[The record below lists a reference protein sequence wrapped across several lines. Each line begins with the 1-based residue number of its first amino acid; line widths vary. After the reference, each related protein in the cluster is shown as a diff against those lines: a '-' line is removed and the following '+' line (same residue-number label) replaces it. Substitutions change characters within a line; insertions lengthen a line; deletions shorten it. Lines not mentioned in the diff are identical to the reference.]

1 MQYVGRLVSSVYNT
15 ITPSINPATLSGA
28 IDVIVVERQV
38 ERDEDDGEG
47 GTRKVQTTELASTP
61 FHVRFGK
68 MSVLR
73 PAERKVT
80 LHLNHAPDPLPFA
93 MKVGEAGE
101 AFFVLE
107 LDEDEQR
114 QGIPDDLVTSPIL
127 SAASSPM
134 VEPASDEAN
143 QRQQQNSNQQQQRR
157 DEDDGL
163 IDVSAPRK
171 FIEEDYVPPLDLG
184 SATGSGTTSSAQS
197 MSSPQLAPPAS
208 TSRQG
213 TDTVSLSG
221 SDMDS
226 RSAQTRN
233 SVDTAVTS
241 PSLRGQSPSSS
252 NDRNKP
258 SAEGASFASTGGSHP
273 HPHES
278 GQSGSG
284 PAAGPS
290 SLLGSMG
297 TAASKAS
304 GAIGAAGRS
313 VVPSSLGRTQKLDK
327 LAEKEQK
334 QGSRSNDTSVA
345 GAKMGKD
352 AESSKEDAHQYE
364 PAQAAEGQMRMQQQ
378 EDNHPPGSDDED
390 QTAENDTERLE
401 IEMRQRAQ
409 DTIESAER
417 LAEMR
422 SPSALHARRG
432 SHASSI
438 ASAASSS
445 SKSKRK
451 SSGFSDRIE
460 EAYPAPFGSTSTGA
474 NSETR
479 PTTQPEHAEF
489 LGGKKLMPVESGIE
503 GKGTVMP
510 AQVDARTVRGRLE
523 HLNLNDK
530 DDGSTGLSQ
539 GEDDKMNEKE
549 VDDRE
554 VAAKSE
560 VRKEDLQYM
569 LDMDGYKMTADG
581 EDLAFAEGNRFSDEL
596 PLSRRHGGNG
606 SQGHH
611 EILNDSHH
619 QPFDHQFAHGS
630 QPFQGRDGHD
640 DSRPSRST
648 SMRRSSFGDYS
659 QSLHSNEDA
668 EQASLSNK
676 EEAGVGGPS
685 SGSTAMA
692 RRRTVDSNRS
702 GTILD
707 PAAILGEAETAM
719 NRDELDLSRD
729 LVRLARSLRSEH
741 LPTSTVS
748 TPGIGGIPTE
758 DPIFASSNTTTT
770 APTPSST
777 RTPSAAKRGPTR
789 PRRHFQDVSLSDTEA
804 ELPETQEVRGHQR
817 VKSDDTEFGRFD
829 VDHDDPSSLMVRDDA
844 ALGMTDEMGWRWG
857 SASRRISSVGT
868 PASASMAATAAQQAR
883 LSSDASSTLTT
894 GELKCDDDD
903 AYKFHLIL
911 QDASHTF
918 ELSLCDV
925 GTEEGQTIEEAHFEE
940 NKVSYQRFIDDA
952 DVVNDER
959 LVVRYHERFL
969 TWENASAVLAT
980 LSLYRKAMDEPAM
993 SKDGSIGSAVSP
1005 HDVGGEGHRES
1016 VWRRWWNRSGRDAGD
1031 LEKAPPMHPSRLMDR
1046 AQTDPL
1052 LEMKK
1057 SRISDKDEKTAGS
1070 AVDVASKKSNLGS
1083 QKMYAKTLR
1092 LTSDQLKS
1100 LNLRKGAN
1108 TITFSV
1114 TSSYSGVATCTAR
1127 IFLWESSHHI
1137 VVSDIDGTI
1146 TKSDALGHVF
1156 TMIGRDWTHMGVA
1169 KLYTDIARNG
1179 YRIMYLTS
1187 RAIGQADTTRDYL
1200 RGIKQGNYQLP
1211 DGPVIMSP
1219 DRLMA
1224 SLHREV
1230 ILRKPEVFKMA
1241 CLRDI
1246 ARLFGADPR
1255 TAQAQPGSEWPGVQ
1269 KSSIEAAN
1277 GPGAGRDSSP
1287 ADGAATQQSQ
1297 QAPAT
1302 PFYAG
1307 FGNRITDALSY
1318 RSVNVPSSRIFT
1330 IDSNGEVKMELLELA
1345 GYKSSYIHMT
1355 DLVDQMFPPITIRT
1369 SKGTAGK
1376 PEFNDFNF
1384 WRPSISMEFELPS
1397 DEELAPSQPLPAS
1410 PALSA
1415 RSGKSVRSARS
1426 NASLRSATTEPIT
1439 SSNSN
1444 EENGEPT
1451 RTSRLSRFGLGSLGL
1466 SRRSSA
1472 QTIGGPETSTST
1484 PQQQGLQQGASDHH
1498 PVHSK
1503 TMPPSSSAS
1512 DLLANEESGV
1522 NSRAAGSGNGR
1533 PIVRGNINNSNGN
1546 TTTFA
1551 GPSSPGGAS
1560 SPSSSYGSGVTS
1572 WAAGWRRRAASP
1584 GAQSDS
1590 SVRATSPLVGPV
1602 ITAEPDSDD
1611 GEGEGDDDDDVSSFG
1626 DENEDRLGGEE
1637 NMGDDVLDG
1646 EDNDGEDEDDD
1657 PLLATGEIRFEWRG

>member
-47 GTRKVQTTELASTP
+47 GTRKVQATELASTP

-80 LHLNHAPDPLPFA
+80 LHLNNSPDPLPFA

-107 LDEDEQR
+107 LDDDEQR

-127 SAASSPM
+127 SATTSPAI
-134 VEPASDEAN
+134 EPSDEP
-143 QRQQQNSNQQQQRR
+143 Q
-157 DEDDGL
+157 EGDGDL
-163 IDVSAPRK
+163 IPVSAPRK

-184 SATGSGTTSSAQS
+184 GAASSSAHSSSSSSQQHQHKQS
-197 MSSPQLAPPAS
+197 NAS
-208 TSRQG
+208 ARAG
-213 TDTVSLSG
+213 TDTVSLSE
-221 SDMDS
+221 SDMDA
-226 RSAQTRN
+226 RSAQTRY

-241 PSLRGQSPSSS
+241 PSLRSQSPSKNDTSS
-252 NDRNKP
+252 D
-258 SAEGASFASTGGSHP
+258 AAAAAAAAASQSDSQTPAPPPTSGSHS

-278 GQSGSG
+278 GHSGSG

-290 SLLGSMG
+290 SILDSMG
-297 TAASKAS
+297 AAASKAS

-327 LAEKEQK
+327 LAEREQK
-334 QGSRSNDTSVA
+334 QGWGNDTSVA
-345 GAKMGKD
+345 GAKVAQGD
-352 AESSKEDAHQYE
+352 RTASQSPVDAHQYE
-364 PAQAAEGQMRMQQQ
+364 PERAAEGQMRMQQQ
-378 EDNHPPGSDDED
+378 EDDHPPDD
-390 QTAENDTERLE
+390 AEEHPPDNETERLE
-401 IEMRQRAQ
+401 VEMRDRAEN
-409 DTIESAER
+409 TIETVEKLEEIKSRSRER
-417 LAEMR
+417 K
-422 SPSALHARRG
+422 G
-432 SHASSI
+432 SQSS
-438 ASAASSS
+438 SSVASSS
-445 SKSKRK
+445 RRK
-451 SSGFSDRIE
+451 SSIIADRIE

-489 LGGKKLMPVESGIE
+489 LGGRKLMPVESGIE

-523 HLNLNDK
+523 HLDINND
-530 DDGSTGLSQ
+530 DSGLPD
-539 GEDDKMNEKE
+539 EDKHVGDE
-549 VDDRE
+549 E
-554 VAAKSE
+554 VAAKGG
-560 VRKEDLQYM
+560 RKEDLQYM

-606 SQGHH
+606 SNGHH
-611 EILNDSHH
+611 EILNDGHH
-619 QPFDHQFAHGS
+619 HHFDRGHEGL
-630 QPFQGRDGHD
+630 PRRD
-640 DSRPSRST
+640 S
-648 SMRRSSFGDYS
+648 SMRRSSHGDAR
-659 QSLHSNEDA
+659 SLHSNDDA
-668 EQASLSNK
+668 EQGHLK
-676 EEAGVGGPS
+676 EEAGVGGPAGS
-685 SGSTAMA
+685 SPMA

-702 GTILD
+702 GTLLD
-707 PAAILGEAETAM
+707 PAAILGEADSAM
-719 NRDELDLSRD
+719 HRDELDLSRD
-729 LVRLARSLRSEH
+729 LVRLARSLRSDH
-741 LPTSTVS
+741 TPASTVS
-748 TPGIGGIPTE
+748 TPGVGGPPTGKR
-758 DPIFASSNTTTT
+758 SS
-770 APTPSST
+770 ARS
-777 RTPSAAKRGPTR
+777 
-789 PRRHFQDVSLSDTEA
+789 RRHFQDVSLSDTEA
-804 ELPETQEVRGHQR
+804 ELPDTQETRGHQR
-817 VKSDDTEFGRFD
+817 ATSDDTEFGRYD
-829 VDHDDPSSLMVRDDA
+829 GDQEGQTSLMVRDDA
-844 ALGMTDEMGWRWG
+844 ALGMSDEMGWRWG
-857 SASRRISSVGT
+857 SASRRISSVGA
-868 PASASMAATAAQQAR
+868 PASATRTSI
-883 LSSDASSTLTT
+883 SSESST

-911 QDASHTF
+911 QDARHTF

-925 GTEEGQTIEEAHFEE
+925 GLEEGQTIEDYHFEE

-980 LSLYRKAMDEPAM
+980 LSLYRKAMDEPM
-993 SKDGSIGSAVSP
+993 SKDGSVDPAVAA
-1005 HDVGGEGHRES
+1005 DGVGGEGHRES
-1016 VWRRWWNRSGRDAGD
+1016 VWRRWWNRSGREAGD
-1031 LEKAPPMHPSRLMDR
+1031 LEKAPPPRLMDR
-1046 AQTDPL
+1046 SQTDSVL
-1052 LEMKK
+1052 TT
-1057 SRISDKDEKTAGS
+1057 EKPRGEKGSEEGPYLQKAATA
-1070 AVDVASKKSNLGS
+1070 AAKGS

-1200 RGIKQGNYQLP
+1200 RGIKQGNYQMP

-1255 TAQAQPGSEWPGVQ
+1255 TAQPQPGSEWPGVQ
-1269 KSSIEAAN
+1269 KGSIEAAN
-1277 GPGAGRDSSP
+1277 GPGAGRDKSP
-1287 ADGAATQQSQ
+1287 ADGAATQQAH

-1355 DLVDQMFPPITIRT
+1355 DLVDQMFPPITIRS

-1384 WRPSISMEFELPS
+1384 WRPSISTDFELPP
-1397 DEELAPSQPLPAS
+1397 DEELAPTPPQPAS

-1415 RSGKSVRSARS
+1415 RSGRSIRSAKS
-1426 NASLRSATTEPIT
+1426 NASLKSASTEPVLT
-1439 SSNSN
+1439 TTASSN
-1444 EENGEPT
+1444 EEGGET
-1451 RTSRLSRFGLGSLGL
+1451 ARTSRLSRFGLGSLGL

-1472 QTIGGPETSTST
+1472 QTIAVPETS
-1484 PQQQGLQQGASDHH
+1484 QQQPQSQQQQQQQQHGQPNQHH
-1498 PVHSK
+1498 QQPTHAK
-1503 TMPPSSSAS
+1503 TMPPSSSTP
-1512 DLLANEESGV
+1512 DLLQNEESG
-1522 NSRAAGSGNGR
+1522 NRQGGAGNYSR
-1533 PIVRGNINNSNGN
+1533 
-1546 TTTFA
+1546 
-1551 GPSSPGGAS
+1551 PSSPGGAS

-1584 GAQSDS
+1584 GANSDS

-1611 GEGEGDDDDDVSSFG
+1611 GEGEGEDDDDVSSFG
-1626 DENEDRLGGEE
+1626 DENEGRQEE
-1637 NMGDDVLDG
+1637 NMGDDVL
-1646 EDNDGEDEDDD
+1646 EEDEDDDD